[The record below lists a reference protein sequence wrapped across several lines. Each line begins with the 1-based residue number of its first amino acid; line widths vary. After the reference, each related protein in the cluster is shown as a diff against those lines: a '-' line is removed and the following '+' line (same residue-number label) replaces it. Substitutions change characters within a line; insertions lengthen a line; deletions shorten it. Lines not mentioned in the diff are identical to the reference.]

1 MPCVLVHMDAFEA
14 NIRRFASIARK
25 HGKTVRVGSKS
36 IRVPK
41 LIFHIMKLHP
51 DVFRGVLCYR
61 YAAVVPGLWWVP
73 ANTRCACRANRSVR
87 EAAFLSS
94 VAKLHLGEAYADVA
108 PHLDFLVAYPTFQAA
123 DVEAAFDST
132 LDGEHA
138 IYLMVSSHARRCVLC
153 DLTTFSGVCVRT
165 GGFRGPCAVH

>member
-1 MPCVLVHMDAFEA
+1 MG
-14 NIRRFASIARK
+14 ARQ
-25 HGKTVRVGSKS
+25 HTLS
-36 IRVPK
+36 
-41 LIFHIMKLHP
+41 
-51 DVFRGVLCYR
+51 
-61 YAAVVPGLWWVP
+61 
-73 ANTRCACRANRSVR
+73 CRANRSVR

-138 IYLMVSSHARRCVLC
+138 IYLMVSSHARRCAC
-153 DLTTFSGVCVRT
+153 HATS
-165 GGFRGPCAVH
+165 